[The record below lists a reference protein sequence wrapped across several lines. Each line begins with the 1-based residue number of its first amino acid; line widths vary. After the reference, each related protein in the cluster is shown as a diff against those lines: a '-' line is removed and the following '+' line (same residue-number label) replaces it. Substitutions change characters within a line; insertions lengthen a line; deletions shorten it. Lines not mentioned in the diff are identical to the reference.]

1 MRNTS
6 SQLFWSL
13 PLVGNED
20 PVISQAAR
28 EYVQAKRGAPY
39 TLTAML
45 CHLRVRVP
53 ELRAQLAVAKQQ
65 ATRRAHNAAVG
76 KLQENRV
83 AA

>member
-6 SQLFWSL
+6 QFFWSL
-13 PLVGNED
+13 PLVDNED
-20 PVISQAAR
+20 PVVSLAAR
-28 EYVQAKRGAPY
+28 EYVRAKRGAPY

-45 CHLRVRVP
+45 CHLSVRVP
-53 ELRAQLAVAKQQ
+53 VLRAQLAAAKRQ
-65 ATRRAHNAAVG
+65 ATRRVHDAAVS